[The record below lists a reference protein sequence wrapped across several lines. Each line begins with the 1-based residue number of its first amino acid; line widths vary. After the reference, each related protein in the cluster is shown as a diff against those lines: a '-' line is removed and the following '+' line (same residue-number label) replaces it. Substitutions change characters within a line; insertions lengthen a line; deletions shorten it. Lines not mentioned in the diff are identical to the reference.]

1 MLRDPKGSHSPP
13 PSKAKQIDNIAKEDA
28 NGC

>member
-1 MLRDPKGSHSPP
+1 MLRDPKGSHSPL
-13 PSKAKQIDNIAKEDA
+13 PSKAKQIDNAAKENK